1 MPRSRRDVKFAH
13 RGGSGT
19 RPRRA
24 SQALSDLSDGDTA
37 SDRESPSPQQSR
49 NGGAPGK
56 HNHEPPQS
64 AFEKKKQTFI
74 TRAIWTVLMIG
85 GFIGAILAGHIYMII
100 LVTAIQV
107 VSFREVVGIIDVPS
121 RGRSL
126 RFTKSLN
133 WYFLGTAMYF
143 LYGESVLYYF
153 KQIVMVD
160 KIFLPFAT
168 HHRFISFM
176 LYMIGFVF
184 FVGSLQKGN
193 YRFQFT
199 QFGWTHIALYLIVVQ
214 AHFVINNIFEGMIWC
229 LLPASLVITNDI
241 FAYICG
247 ITFGR
252 TQLIKLSPKKTVEG
266 FIGAWVFTLI
276 FGFGIAN
283 MMMRFKYF
291 ICPVNVRP
299 SLSWSETNESGPRGQ
314 LLHRPPLP
322 GQPRLHQAPLRAALR
337 PARLDAHPAQ
347 LRRRAAAVPRPDPL
361 HLCVSDRALWRLLC
375 LWHQAHLPH
384 QGLWR
389 LHSRPRRHHRP
400 HGLPVHH
407 GHARLHVLPGLH
419 HHAQGERRRRH
430 RDGHHGAHARG
441 ADGRDHAA

>member
-1 MPRSRRDVKFAH
+1 MPRGRRDVKFAH

-24 SQALSDLSDGDTA
+24 SQALSDLTDDDTA
-37 SDRESPSPQQSR
+37 SERESPSSQSR
-49 NGGAPGK
+49 NGGALK
-56 HNHEPPQS
+56 HEPPQS
-64 AFEKKKQTFI
+64 AFQKKKQTFI

-229 LLPASLVITNDI
+229 LLPASLVIINDI

-266 FIGAWVFTLI
+266 FIGAWVFTII
-276 FGFGIAN
+276 FGFVIAN

-291 ICPVNVRP
+291 ICPVNVRIVP
-299 SLSWSETNESGPRGQ
+299 V
-314 LLHRPPLP
+314 HRP
-322 GQPRLHQAPLRAALR
+322 
-337 PARLDAHPAQ
+337 
-347 LRRRAAAVPRPDPL
+347 
-361 HLCVSDRALWRLLC
+361 
-375 LWHQAHLPH
+375 
-384 QGLWR
+384 
-389 LHSRPRRHHRP
+389 
-400 HGLPVHH
+400 
-407 GHARLHVLPGLH
+407 
-419 HHAQGERRRRH
+419 
-430 RDGHHGAHARG
+430 
-441 ADGRDHAA
+441 

>member
-1 MPRSRRDVKFAH
+1 MPRNRRDVKFAH
-13 RGGSGT
+13 RGGSSSG

-24 SQALSDLSDGDTA
+24 SQALSDLSDDETA
-37 SDRESPSPQQSR
+37 SERESSPQSR
-49 NGGAPGK
+49 NGGAAK
-56 HNHEPPQS
+56 NEPPRS

-74 TRAIWTVLMIG
+74 TRAIWTVLMISA
-85 GFIGAILAGHIYMII
+85 FIGAILAGHIYII
-100 LVTAIQV
+100 IIVTAIQV

-193 YRFQFT
+193 YRFQFA

-229 LLPASLVITNDI
+229 LLPASLVIINDI

-266 FIGAWVFTLI
+266 FIGAWVFTII
-276 FGFGIAN
+276 FGFVIAN
-283 MMMRFKYF
+283 MMTRFKYF
-291 ICPVNVRP
+291 ICPVNVRIAP
-299 SLSWSETNESGPRGQ
+299 V
-314 LLHRPPLP
+314 HRP
-322 GQPRLHQAPLRAALR
+322 
-337 PARLDAHPAQ
+337 
-347 LRRRAAAVPRPDPL
+347 
-361 HLCVSDRALWRLLC
+361 S
-375 LWHQAHLPH
+375 
-384 QGLWR
+384 
-389 LHSRPRRHHRP
+389 
-400 HGLPVHH
+400 
-407 GHARLHVLPGLH
+407 
-419 HHAQGERRRRH
+419 
-430 RDGHHGAHARG
+430 
-441 ADGRDHAA
+441 

>member
-24 SQALSDLSDGDTA
+24 SQALSDLTDDDTA
-37 SDRESPSPQQSR
+37 SERESPSSQSR
-49 NGGAPGK
+49 NGGAPK
-56 HNHEPPQS
+56 HEPPQS

-85 GFIGAILAGHIYMII
+85 GFIGAILAGHIYLII

-193 YRFQFT
+193 YRFQFA

-229 LLPASLVITNDI
+229 LLPSSLVITNDI

-266 FIGAWVFTLI
+266 FIGAWVFTII
-276 FGFGIAN
+276 FGFAIAN

-291 ICPVNVRP
+291 ICPVNVRTP
-299 SLSWSETNESGPRGQ
+299 SVQ
-314 LLHRPPLP
+314 
-322 GQPRLHQAPLRAALR
+322 
-337 PARLDAHPAQ
+337 
-347 LRRRAAAVPRPDPL
+347 VP
-361 HLCVSDRALWRLLC
+361 S
-375 LWHQAHLPH
+375 
-384 QGLWR
+384 
-389 LHSRPRRHHRP
+389 
-400 HGLPVHH
+400 
-407 GHARLHVLPGLH
+407 
-419 HHAQGERRRRH
+419 
-430 RDGHHGAHARG
+430 
-441 ADGRDHAA
+441 